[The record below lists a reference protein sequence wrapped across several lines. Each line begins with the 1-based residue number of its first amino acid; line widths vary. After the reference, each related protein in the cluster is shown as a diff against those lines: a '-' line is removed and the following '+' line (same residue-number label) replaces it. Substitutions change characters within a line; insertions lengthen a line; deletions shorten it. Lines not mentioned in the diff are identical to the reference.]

1 MAKTTKKAP
10 AKKAAIN
17 DAKPASDFVTC
28 GPMLIEIAPPAKAK
42 PAKKRNQKPE
52 APAKKLSQIAA
63 AEQVLADAG
72 KPMTCGEMIET
83 MTTKGLWAS
92 PAGKTPA
99 ATLYASILRLIR
111 AKGKDARFQKI
122 ARGQFAIAEGK

>member
-10 AKKAAIN
+10 AKKAN
-17 DAKPASDFVTC
+17 PKK
-28 GPMLIEIAPPAKAK
+28 AKAK
-42 PAKKRNQKPE
+42 PAKVETAKTPE
-52 APAKKLSQIAA
+52 PAATPAKKLSQIAA

-83 MTTKGLWAS
+83 MTAKGLWAS

-111 AKGKDARFQKI
+111 AKGKDARFAKV
-122 ARGQFAIAEGK
+122 ARGQFTIAGGK

>member
-10 AKKAAIN
+10 AN
-17 DAKPASDFVTC
+17 KPAK
-28 GPMLIEIAPPAKAK
+28 AKAK
-42 PAKKRNQKPE
+42 PAKVEKAKTPE
-52 APAKKLSQIAA
+52 PAATPAKKLSQIAA

-83 MTTKGLWAS
+83 MTTKGIWAS

-111 AKGKDARFQKI
+111 AKGKDARFQKV
-122 ARGQFAIAEGK
+122 ARGQFAIAGQ